1 MLSKLLQHRKLL
13 YGREY
18 LFLLRFRRRYSRF
31 ISIWISGFPVW
42 WGKIWYF
49 SSFIESPRPVGN
61 FHTSAINVFW
71 SRPTLVQIKSWS
83 KNSSFL
89 DMTRMWKDD
98 NITIKLSLFQSV
110 QIFSGCVI
118 NAQRTEGLEI
128 KVQPIPAWVWKCL
141 LENILQPIPEHK
153 SFVCQGQT
161 FGEIRLKVGN
171 SITRPFLAPDW
182 TSSLAPAPPLSSPMH
197 YNPSH
202 MTWLCFS
209 RKPVEEIWWKTPL
222 V

>member
-18 LFLLRFRRRYSRF
+18 LFLLRFRRRYFSRF

-42 WGKIWYF
+42 WEKIWYF
-49 SSFIESPRPVGN
+49 SSFIESPVGN

-118 NAQRTEGLEI
+118 NIGRRTADRGSWNKSSTNSSLGLEM
-128 KVQPIPAWVWKCL
+128 
-141 LENILQPIPEHK
+141 
-153 SFVCQGQT
+153 FVG
-161 FGEIRLKVGN
+161 KH
-171 SITRPFLAPDW
+171 ITADTW
-182 TSSLAPAPPLSSPMH
+182 T
-197 YNPSH
+197 
-202 MTWLCFS
+202 
-209 RKPVEEIWWKTPL
+209 
-222 V
+222 